1 MGIQGT
7 VHVIS
12 GESNRYAT
20 DFLRWCS
27 KIKEVNDKSLRDVFK
42 KDPTFEA
49 TPRISKHLPGPCAIH
64 CDDDVAY
71 FLVLGTTDQVFKRLV
86 SAYHHA
92 SEHILFII
100 QSDAEAWWRENRHKS
115 QWKNSDG
122 NRVSLSKLL
131 DVMSTIDKWDGW
143 PPNISILELS
153 TPEAM
158 KAWSSHLG
166 VG

>member
-1 MGIQGT
+1 MD
-7 VHVIS
+7 HV
-12 GESNRYAT
+12 RYIAMMM
-20 DFLRWCS
+20 L
-27 KIKEVNDKSLRDVFK
+27 
-42 KDPTFEA
+42 PTFG
-49 TPRISKHLPGPCAIH
+49 PRDYRPSFQTIGVCLPP
-64 CDDDVAY
+64 
-71 FLVLGTTDQVFKRLV
+71 RLRAH
-86 SAYHHA
+86 S
-92 SEHILFII
+92 FII

-122 NRVSLSKLL
+122 NRKSLKLL

-153 TPEAM
+153 TEAM